1 MCARRYFRLK
11 KAAPASGAPLALT
24 SKIGQGNNMSL
35 EVEAPPPLRV
45 LVVDDQVDSAQS
57 LAALLE
63 AAGFVVAT
71 AFDGNEALSVAGE
84 FRPDLVI
91 SDLEMPE
98 MDGCELLARL
108 RERLGHQSK
117 VAFLCVSGSIEPHA
131 RSRCEEAGFHH
142 FLQKPVGI
150 SELLELIRK
159 SEVYGGKAA

>member
-1 MCARRYFRLK
+1 
-11 KAAPASGAPLALT
+11 
-24 SKIGQGNNMSL
+24 MSL
-35 EVEAPPPLRV
+35 EVEAPLPLRV

-71 AFDGNEALSVAGE
+71 AFDGNQALSVADN

-108 RERLGHQSK
+108 RKRLGPNSK
-117 VAFLCVSGSIEPHA
+117 VGYLCLSGSIEPHA

-142 FLQKPVGI
+142 FLQKPVGM
-150 SELLELIRK
+150 SELVQLIRS
-159 SEVYGGKAA
+159 SEVYGGKALPPGA